1 MVRTKEELMAALK
14 PIVGESTDASV
25 LALLEDVSDT
35 MDDYGKKTSG
45 YGELE
50 SKYNEQVKRYKDRFF
65 IADTNTNPDTSAP
78 EVKQEQAE
86 DVKEDDKPKTYD
98 GLFTP
103 KSESESEVE

>member
-35 MDDYGKKTSG
+35 MDDYSTKSSKYS
-45 YGELE
+45 ELE
-50 SKYNEQVKRYKDRFF
+50 TELQTEKKRYKDRFF

-78 EVKQEQAE
+78 EVKQEQTE
-86 DVKEDDKPKTYD
+86 DVKEDNNPKTYD